1 MRRADLSSAPQST
14 GSGTAVV
21 QSDDAVAAVFPDDPA
36 TAPITPA
43 AAADMPVV
51 SPSSSILYTL
61 LQDLGLKAT
70 AQALCEE
77 LQRQQSRAV
86 TLSPPSAPSL
96 PSQASEVF
104 VALSH
109 GNGATSPNSLGA
121 SLLPPH
127 TSDVSPTLKTH
138 APASA
143 SVEPLPASVAMSS
156 TATAAQRA
164 NRVSASSNP
173 TADVSVELQRKMQPY
188 CHVSQC
194 TRAIASLAACAAE
207 PLLALSPAFPSSPPS
222 ASAATIATPLQLV
235 DTLTTLWRAELR
247 AALPHRAA
255 SGMADAAVAAGVQSH
270 RDGAFQVAALI
281 ARAAWCELRI
291 TELVFM
297 QELHLAQTSAAATI
311 PSAAAQPLQEA
322 QRELVEVAGQLVT
335 ALQELRATCGAA
347 VARQRGVSAPPSG
360 PSGSSPTHVG
370 VVIASSIVSR
380 LHSKSIGWLRNAECV
395 MAWVLRRHGAFEPSA
410 DTAQASSSAQQQQQ
424 QHKRRCLEAH
434 STVASAERSPDPAC
448 NSVASPLLQPLQ
460 DIILG
465 LSTATSAPAP
475 SYQQCLDAEI
485 ARSAA
490 AQAKSG
496 VARQTEPTPAAVAR
510 EACGLFSSVRIPITV
525 RVAMTVQRVKL
536 LHTLVGA
543 LVYNGGDSILCTLA
557 VFAADRIRP
566 WWARQSAMLAQ
577 FLVQC
582 AHQSSSILT
591 SFLVQSPAGVQ
602 ATPPQRL
609 RLLSAA
615 SETVVLSLREQL
627 EALAKEVLL
636 CACPVTS
643 IATPVPQD
651 IRLALCVRLMN
662 ALQQAHD
669 TRSARLDR
677 YVLKTCTAAA
687 ANAAMSANSPLTVAA
702 DLVFSPLSSASSPTF
717 GSEGSPVTSPVWT
730 VRVPS
735 PPGSDLHGAAGPP
748 TSSTLVHR
756 SSIASDTSSTFDSME
771 AARTA
776 AQVLQWKP
784 HFIQLLATIA
794 TGRWQAQH
802 DAPPAPYPG
811 SRYHRLR
818 LRMRDALH
826 HAQELLRLQPRLQVG
841 ARGVVYPP
849 HPAVGS
855 DPDAGVPLSVVEQ
868 MPRMLQLA
876 TLQDARVLQR
886 CLERRLARET
896 TYDGHN
902 AAPTEAS
909 TIGGSSS
916 DAAVASAVSSTRRR
930 GVSPPS
936 VSQPLTTGLKINVST
951 REYRSA
957 ASALAAATS
966 TALRRPHI
974 ATEAEEPL
982 ATHRVASGNK
992 GRAATSASA
1001 RPLEGQRVTS
1011 ARRETGAGVRGP
1023 GASTSPTPGPAA
1035 VGEEHESSPRLS
1047 GRSEVVTSGSETSS
1061 SPNEEAGSS
1070 ASDVAAAAV
1079 AASPEPQWENDD
1091 EEQDEEEDAAEDPQL
1106 DRWHLHDEEAQD
1118 ELEEVD
1124 EEAAAV
1130 LDDDG
1135 DIDWAQSEGHDE
1147 EDEEEEDAEEV
1158 GSQASSADMDYDRA
1172 EDDMKEEVECVE
1184 ATPDGRLLALL
1195 TARGRLM
1202 VLRLQTHDSARHYEE
1217 EVLIDASLPNMPS
1230 REKRL
1235 QWYESL
1241 SSFVHFSP
1249 CHRFVLAAVQFAAVE
1264 LKPNSTCAM
1273 ARAQSE
1279 GAGQLSIYSLHRE
1292 DDGDEAGN
1300 DSRGDLEQEDQSS
1313 APTAISGI
1321 RERLRRLVGPATD
1334 RLYATFRPHDGPC
1347 LSARWVDTRWWG
1359 GGRRSRWAN
1368 SAVEPLNS
1376 TNAAATVLMQCIK
1389 TGEVAGKSVGVLP
1402 SAKGA
1407 RSEHRAV
1414 PKSWRAAA
1422 GVLLSEYQ
1430 CVSVGMDDLILRWL
1444 PACGVVLQRVLTE
1457 PVQDIIVSPLM
1468 AAFYVASD
1476 RGDLY
1481 MYDAWDERNVTDG
1494 HPCSAGEDAD
1504 PCSMYSKSLSTVQTH
1519 RLVLPVTEEGH
1530 PRFHRVS
1537 RTLQHH
1543 QPYGYSSVSAS
1554 PHSRRSQQPQQQDR
1568 SLHHDTLDDSD
1579 IIDQVHSSRSS
1590 AHYTGPVTPVFQR
1603 VVDPSRGASGL
1614 QQHAPFHALHPSY
1627 SDSTAA
1633 AQDSFSDNGNGAQGD
1648 EASPSRLAGRSA
1660 QGSSHRRSGRQA
1672 KTGTDSVGWTG
1683 LPRHLRWLLP
1693 HHWAPHTPWD
1703 AQLGRRLIR
1712 SLLRQTHTATPTDT
1726 GQLFYERDEETAGVA
1741 AALAVA
1747 GDESNQ
1753 PSLTDE
1759 QGTPDNT
1766 HRGRRR
1772 GHLHGASGDAEGSV
1786 HGTEE
1791 ATYGSGGGQQ
1801 DASSDDES
1809 SSHDSEEREYV
1820 YTAGADY
1827 DDDDDGARRPL
1838 PSHVIY
1844 GGGSSHIASE
1854 ATAAAAAA
1862 AKGTPVSVLECAA
1875 HPTPARGPLQRAYY
1889 PSGACLVYKSV
1900 AKALCN
1906 AGDLTDRQTQNEMGP
1921 GGSTHHLLSM
1931 AFSGEP
1937 QWMSEQRL
1945 WDCEAEEAGA
1955 SQTWQ
1960 RTPHRSGAAADY
1972 DYGDAHDGSQLQQCD
1987 GEAGADSFN
1996 RLSAPLTLWSTAAL
2010 SRVLLWKDYLS
2021 SSRHLAGPKAETWAK
2036 WESDVLATTYHADL
2050 LSPSYTRQAGG
2061 SREPRWSAAELLAA
2075 RGYLGPRDA
2084 WRRCAPASQRGLAAT
2099 ARNGRYLC
2107 IMASVGP
2114 YRKLV
2119 NPREP
2124 LRDIAGFY
2132 ACVVFDVY
2140 AGAVL
2145 RVIPVCPTEL
2155 SGLRGRCMWTSE
2167 RHESDPKA
2175 PIYRLPCTVTVVPL
2189 PASSAA
2195 TAAAGK
2201 SASQSSPARAYVGAS
2216 GSPTGLPPSR
2226 SVTAA
2231 PCDEGVAG
2239 DEEDGEPAEVVMLT
2253 VGGLGNCVYVFDAL
2267 SGRRLVCET
2276 ETARHC
2282 GESAAAAY
2290 EATARAAK
2298 VRAKGRGAQSESVRS
2313 DPIPAMSHIPA
2324 TSAAAPTVP
2333 SAPPPLSATVA
2344 SPILP
2349 ASIRKPVD
2357 VLASVA
2363 AWGRGTGFDGITDHS
2378 SSTASS
2384 PGPSPIRG
2392 MDGGMGEDSSV
2403 DVQPVHSAPEAQV
2416 AATALAMSEAVAQT
2430 GAPVPWL
2437 LQGTTFSQLSGWHLR
2452 GILWWVHEHP
2462 QPSTLYGG
2470 DDGGAVVEQDA
2481 SWNLGSA
2488 SWGEAGT
2495 RVNRGGM
2502 NGNGSTRA
2510 AAARTRGAATN
2521 GGSAN
2526 NVAASSLSSASHMSA
2541 ASSALSFFYQT
2552 LLGVSGMTGSGATP
2566 PPTGPSVTSSQP
2578 HSRQHHAAESS
2589 SSALSAAYPS
2599 YGSVWRQRR
2608 RRLLERLLRH
2618 YDVGMLWQAYVTLF
2632 SASTTATSSLAPQ
2645 SAVCALVQWALSTDK
2660 AATAAAALLG
2670 PSDSHTRWIWC
2681 LTHDSLAGCK
2691 GPYAPSKQLRLFVNT
2706 GKRAT
2711 ARSRDVEHVEV
2722 GGGGASGGAG
2732 DRSTVPFAHILQQR
2746 EDFMFEL
2753 QALDTQ
2759 QQQQQA
2765 MAGAAA
2771 AASPARSIANGH
2783 AKSLLSGVRAQAM
2796 AEGMLPTTAKG
2807 RGAQPQQRS
2816 TAAAHELSSSA
2827 AIKLP
2832 PSHHQNQLHVDVVN
2846 CVASWFDANGGFYVC
2861 WGSEDGGLY
2870 IMGGHVMD

>member
-1 MRRADLSSAPQST
+1 MRRTDPSSVLCGT

-21 QSDDAVAAVFPDDPA
+21 QGDEAFAGVFQDDPA
-36 TAPITPA
+36 TPAVPATP
-43 AAADMPVV
+43 AAADMPVA

-61 LQDLGLKAT
+61 LQDLGLTAT

-77 LQRQQSRAV
+77 LQRQQSHTV

-104 VALSH
+104 VSLPH
-109 GNGATSPNSLGA
+109 GNGATSPNTLGA
-121 SLLPPH
+121 SLLPQH
-127 TSDVSPTLKTH
+127 TEDVSPTRKTQ

-156 TATAAQRA
+156 TATAAQRS
-164 NRVSASSNP
+164 NRVSASSDP
-173 TADVSVELQRKMQPY
+173 AGDVSVELQRKVQPY

-194 TRAIASLAACAAE
+194 TRAVASLAACAAE
-207 PLLALSPAFPSSPPS
+207 PLLALSPAFPSPPLSAS

-247 AALPHRAA
+247 AALPHRAG
-255 SGMADAAVAAGVQSH
+255 SGMADAAAEAGAQSH

-297 QELHLAQTSAAATI
+297 QELHLAHTSAAATA

-335 ALQELRATCGAA
+335 ALQELRATCSAA
-347 VARQRGVSAPPSG
+347 VAQQCGVSAPPSG
-360 PSGSSPTHVG
+360 PSDAPPTHVG
-370 VVIASSIVSR
+370 LVIASSIVSR

-424 QHKRRCLEAH
+424 RKRRCLEAH
-434 STVASAERSPDPAC
+434 STATSAERSSDSAC
-448 NSVASPLLQPLQ
+448 NSVPSPLLQPLQ

-490 AQAKSG
+490 ALAKSG
-496 VARQTEPTPAAVAR
+496 VARQTDPTPAAVDHD
-510 EACGLFSSVRIPITV
+510 ACGLFASVRIPITV

-543 LVYNGGDSILCTLA
+543 LVYNGDDSILCTLV

-566 WWARQSAMLAQ
+566 WWTRQSSMLAQ

-582 AHQSSSILT
+582 AHQLSNILT
-591 SFLVQSPAGVQ
+591 SFLVQSSAGAQ
-602 ATPPQRL
+602 ATPPQRS

-636 CACPVTS
+636 CACPVAN
-643 IATPVPQD
+643 IALPVPQD
-651 IRLALCVRLMN
+651 SRLALCVRLMN

-687 ANAAMSANSPLTVAA
+687 ANTAMSAN
-702 DLVFSPLSSASSPTF
+702 LVFSPLSSASSPTF
-717 GSEGSPVTSPVWT
+717 ESEGSPVTSPVWT

-735 PPGSDLHGAAGPP
+735 PPGLDLRGAAEQP
-748 TSSTLVHR
+748 TSSTPVHR

-794 TGRWQAQH
+794 TGRWQAQQ
-802 DAPPAPYPG
+802 DAPQAPYPG

-818 LRMRDALH
+818 LRMRDALR
-826 HAQELLRLQPRLQVG
+826 HAQELLRLQPRLQIG

-849 HPAVGS
+849 HPTAGS

-886 CLERRLARET
+886 RLERRLTRET
-896 TYDGHN
+896 KYDGHN
-902 AAPTEAS
+902 AAPTETS
-909 TIGGSSS
+909 TSIGSSG
-916 DAAVASAVSSTRRR
+916 DAAAAPVASSMRRG

-936 VSQPLTTGLKINVST
+936 VSQPRTTGLKVNVGTS
-951 REYRSA
+951 EYRSA
-957 ASALAAATS
+957 TSALAAATS

-974 ATEAEEPL
+974 TTEAEEPV
-982 ATHRVASGNK
+982 ATHRVASGNE
-992 GRAATSASA
+992 GHPATSGSA
-1001 RPLEGQRVTS
+1001 RPLEGQRATN
-1011 ARRETGAGVRGP
+1011 VRSP
-1023 GASTSPTPGPAA
+1023 GASTSPTPEPAA
-1035 VGEEHESSPRLS
+1035 VGEDQESSQRLPVP
-1047 GRSEVVTSGSETSS
+1047 SEVMPSGSEIS
-1061 SPNEEAGSS
+1061 SPDEEAGSS

-1079 AASPEPQWENDD
+1079 AASSEPQWEND
-1091 EEQDEEEDAAEDPQL
+1091 EEQDEEEDTAEDPQL

-1118 ELEEVD
+1118 EIEEVD
-1124 EEAAAV
+1124 EE
-1130 LDDDG
+1130 D
-1135 DIDWAQSEGHDE
+1135 
-1147 EDEEEEDAEEV
+1147 EEEDAEEV

-1202 VLRLQTHDSARHYEE
+1202 VLRLQPHDSTSHYEE
-1217 EVLIDASLPNMPS
+1217 EVLIDASLPSMPS

-1235 QWYESL
+1235 QWFESL
-1241 SSFVHFSP
+1241 SSFAHFSP
-1249 CHRFVLAAVQFAAVE
+1249 CHRFVLAAVQFAPVE

-1273 ARAQSE
+1273 ARAQS
-1279 GAGQLSIYSLHRE
+1279 GSAGQLNIYSLHRE
-1292 DDGDEAGN
+1292 DDGDETGS
-1300 DSRGDLEQEDQSS
+1300 DSRDLEQEDQSS
-1313 APTAISGI
+1313 ASPAISGI

-1376 TNAAATVLMQCIK
+1376 TNAAATVLMQCVK
-1389 TGEVAGKSVGVLP
+1389 MGEVAGKSVGVLP

-1407 RSEHRAV
+1407 TSEHRAV

-1468 AAFYVASD
+1468 AAFYVANDS
-1476 RGDLY
+1476 GDLY

-1494 HPCSAGEDAD
+1494 HPCSASEDAD

-1530 PRFHRVS
+1530 PRFHRVG

-1543 QPYGYSSVSAS
+1543 QPYGHSSVSVS
-1554 PHSRRSQQPQQQDR
+1554 PSSRPSQQPQQQDR
-1568 SLHHDTLDDSD
+1568 SLHHETLDDSD
-1579 IIDQVHSSRSS
+1579 IIDQVHSNRSS

-1603 VVDPSRGASGL
+1603 VVDPSRGLSGL
-1614 QQHAPFHALHPSY
+1614 PQHAPFHTHHPSF
-1627 SDSTAA
+1627 SDNTAA
-1633 AQDSFSDNGNGAQGD
+1633 AQEGFSDDDENDGAQGD
-1648 EASPSRLAGRSA
+1648 EAAPSRLAGRSA
-1660 QGSSHRRSGRQA
+1660 QGSSHRRSSGQA
-1672 KTGTDSVGWTG
+1672 KTGTGSVGWTG
-1683 LPRHLRWLLP
+1683 LPRHLCWLLP

-1703 AQLGRRLIR
+1703 AQLGRRIIR
-1712 SLLRQTHTATPTDT
+1712 NLLRQTHTTTPTDT
-1726 GQLFYERDEETAGVA
+1726 GELFYERNEETAGVA

-1747 GDESNQ
+1747 SDEANQ

-1759 QGTPDNT
+1759 QGSPGDA
-1766 HRGRRR
+1766 HRGRRP
-1772 GHLHGASGDAEGSV
+1772 GHLYGGSGDAEGDA
-1786 HGTEE
+1786 HDREE
-1791 ATYGSGGGQQ
+1791 ATCGSGGGQQ
-1801 DASSDDES
+1801 DASSDEDGS
-1809 SSHDSEEREYV
+1809 RDSAEREYV
-1820 YTAGADY
+1820 YTTGADY

-1838 PSHVIY
+1838 PSHIIY
-1844 GGGSSHIASE
+1844 GGGSSHVASE

-1862 AKGTPVSVLECAA
+1862 AKGVPVSVLECAA

-1906 AGDLTDRQTQNEMGP
+1906 AGDLADRQTQSEMGP

-1945 WDCEAEEAGA
+1945 WEREAEEAGA
-1955 SQTWQ
+1955 TQTWQ
-1960 RTPHRSGAAADY
+1960 RTPHPSGSAADY
-1972 DYGDAHDGSQLQQCD
+1972 DYGDAHDGSPLQQRD
-1987 GEAGADSFN
+1987 GGAGADTFS
-1996 RLSAPLTLWSTAAL
+1996 RPSAPLTLWSTAAL
-2010 SRVLLWKDYLS
+2010 ARVLLWKDYFR
-2021 SSRHLAGPKAETWAK
+2021 SSRHLAGPKAEKWAE
-2036 WESDVLATTYHADL
+2036 WESDVLATTYHADVL
-2050 LSPSYTRQAGG
+2050 PPSYTRQAGS
-2061 SREPRWSAAELLAA
+2061 SREPRWSAAELLAT

-2124 LRDIAGFY
+2124 LRDMAGFY
-2132 ACVVFDVY
+2132 ACAVFDVY

-2145 RVIPVCPTEL
+2145 RVIPVCPTDL

-2175 PIYRLPCTVTVVPL
+2175 PIYRLPCAVTVVPL
-2189 PASSAA
+2189 PASSA
-2195 TAAAGK
+2195 TMAAAGK
-2201 SASQSSPARAYVGAS
+2201 GAS
-2216 GSPTGLPPSR
+2216 GSPTGLPSNR

-2231 PCDEGVAG
+2231 LCDEGVVG

-2253 VGGLGNCVYVFDAL
+2253 VGGLGNCIYVFDAL
-2267 SGRRLVCET
+2267 SGRRLVCEA
-2276 ETARHC
+2276 ETTRHC

-2290 EATARAAK
+2290 EATARVAK
-2298 VRAKGRGAQSESVRS
+2298 ARAKARGARSGSVRS
-2313 DPIPAMSHIPA
+2313 DSIPVMPHIPA

-2333 SAPPPLSATVA
+2333 SAPPTLSVTVT

-2363 AWGRGTGFDGITDHS
+2363 AWGRGTGFDGITDPS
-2378 SSTASS
+2378 SSTAPS
-2384 PGPSPIRG
+2384 PGPSPICG
-2392 MDGGMGEDSSV
+2392 IDGGMGEDSSI
-2403 DVQPVHSAPEAQV
+2403 DVQPVHSAPEAQ
-2416 AATALAMSEAVAQT
+2416 AAAAAALAVSEAVAQT

-2437 LQGTTFSQLSGWHLR
+2437 LQGTTFSQLGGWHLR
-2452 GILWWVHEHP
+2452 GILWWVHENP
-2462 QPSTLYGG
+2462 QPSTLYRG

-2481 SWNLGSA
+2481 RWSQGNA

-2495 RVNRGGM
+2495 RANGGGM
-2502 NGNGSTRA
+2502 NGNGDTRPA
-2510 AAARTRGAATN
+2510 AALSRGDATN
-2521 GGSAN
+2521 GGAAN
-2526 NVAASSLSSASHMSA
+2526 NVAAPPLSSAPHMSA

-2552 LLGVSGMTGSGATP
+2552 LLGVSGMTGSGAAP
-2566 PPTGPSVTSSQP
+2566 PPTDASATSSQL
-2578 HSRQHHAAESS
+2578 HSRQQHAAGSS
-2589 SSALSAAYPS
+2589 SSTLSVAYPS

-2608 RRLLERLLRH
+2608 HRLLERLLRH

-2632 SASTTATSSLAPQ
+2632 SAATTATSSLAPQ

-2670 PSDSHTRWIWC
+2670 SSDSHTRWIWC
-2681 LTHDSLAGCK
+2681 VTHASRASSK
-2691 GPYAPSKQLRLFVNT
+2691 GPSASSKQLRLSGNT
-2706 GKRAT
+2706 GKHAT
-2711 ARSRDVEHVEV
+2711 TRSRDVEHVDV
-2722 GGGGASGGAG
+2722 GSGGASGGAG

-2746 EDFMFEL
+2746 EDFMIEL

-2759 QQQQQA
+2759 QQQQQQQA
-2765 MAGAAA
+2765 TAGAAE
-2771 AASPARSIANGH
+2771 ASPTRSIVSGH
-2783 AKSLLSGVRAQAM
+2783 AKSLLFGVRAQAM
-2796 AEGMLPTTAKG
+2796 AEGMLPITAKG
-2807 RGAQPQQRS
+2807 RAAQQQQRS
-2816 TAAAHELSSSA
+2816 AAAAHELSSSA

-2861 WGSEDGGLY
+2861 CGSEDGGLY
-2870 IMGGHVMD
+2870 IMGGHIMD

>member
-164 NRVSASSNP
+164 NRVSASSDP

-347 VARQRGVSAPPSG
+347 VARQL
-360 PSGSSPTHVG
+360 
-370 VVIASSIVSR
+370 SR

-410 DTAQASSSAQQQQQ
+410 DTAQASSI
-424 QHKRRCLEAH
+424 
-434 STVASAERSPDPAC
+434 ASAERSPDPAC

-982 ATHRVASGNK
+982 ATHRVASGNE
-992 GRAATSASA
+992 GRAATSA
-1001 RPLEGQRVTS
+1001 T
-1011 ARRETGAGVRGP
+1011 
-1023 GASTSPTPGPAA
+1023 A

-1070 ASDVAAAAV
+1070 ASDVAAAA
-1079 AASPEPQWENDD
+1079 
-1091 EEQDEEEDAAEDPQL
+1091 
-1106 DRWHLHDEEAQD
+1106 EAQD

-1124 EEAAAV
+1124 EEAAA
-1130 LDDDG
+1130 
-1135 DIDWAQSEGHDE
+1135 
-1147 EDEEEEDAEEV
+1147 
-1158 GSQASSADMDYDRA
+1158 ASSADMDYDRA

-1603 VVDPSRGASGL
+1603 VVDP
-1614 QQHAPFHALHPSY
+1614 
-1627 SDSTAA
+1627 
-1633 AQDSFSDNGNGAQGD
+1633 
-1648 EASPSRLAGRSA
+1648 
-1660 QGSSHRRSGRQA
+1660 
-1672 KTGTDSVGWTG
+1672 VGWTG

-1820 YTAGADY
+1820 YT
-1827 DDDDDGARRPL
+1827 
-1838 PSHVIY
+1838 
-1844 GGGSSHIASE
+1844 
-1854 ATAAAAAA
+1854 AAAA

-2050 LSPSYTRQAGG
+2050 LPPSYTRQAGG

-2732 DRSTVPFAHILQQR
+2732 DRSTVPFAHILQQ
-2746 EDFMFEL
+2746 
-2753 QALDTQ
+2753 
-2759 QQQQQA
+2759 
-2765 MAGAAA
+2765 
-2771 AASPARSIANGH
+2771 P
-2783 AKSLLSGVRAQAM
+2783 M

>member
-36 TAPITPA
+36 TAPITP

-347 VARQRGVSAPPSG
+347 VARQL
-360 PSGSSPTHVG
+360 
-370 VVIASSIVSR
+370 SR

-410 DTAQASSSAQQQQQ
+410 DTAQASSI
-424 QHKRRCLEAH
+424 
-434 STVASAERSPDPAC
+434 ASAERSPDPAC

-951 REYRSA
+951 RAYRSA

-982 ATHRVASGNK
+982 ATHRVASGNE
-992 GRAATSASA
+992 GRAATSA
-1001 RPLEGQRVTS
+1001 T
-1011 ARRETGAGVRGP
+1011 
-1023 GASTSPTPGPAA
+1023 A

-1070 ASDVAAAAV
+1070 ASDVAAAA
-1079 AASPEPQWENDD
+1079 
-1091 EEQDEEEDAAEDPQL
+1091 
-1106 DRWHLHDEEAQD
+1106 EAQD

-1124 EEAAAV
+1124 EEAAA
-1130 LDDDG
+1130 
-1135 DIDWAQSEGHDE
+1135 
-1147 EDEEEEDAEEV
+1147 
-1158 GSQASSADMDYDRA
+1158 ASSADMDYDRA

-1603 VVDPSRGASGL
+1603 VVDP
-1614 QQHAPFHALHPSY
+1614 
-1627 SDSTAA
+1627 
-1633 AQDSFSDNGNGAQGD
+1633 
-1648 EASPSRLAGRSA
+1648 
-1660 QGSSHRRSGRQA
+1660 
-1672 KTGTDSVGWTG
+1672 VGWTG

-1820 YTAGADY
+1820 YT
-1827 DDDDDGARRPL
+1827 
-1838 PSHVIY
+1838 
-1844 GGGSSHIASE
+1844 
-1854 ATAAAAAA
+1854 AAAA

-2050 LSPSYTRQAGG
+2050 LPPSYTRQAGG

-2124 LRDIAGFY
+2124 LRDMAGFY

-2201 SASQSSPARAYVGAS
+2201 SASQSSPARACVGAS

-2324 TSAAAPTVP
+2324 TSAAASTVP

-2416 AATALAMSEAVAQT
+2416 AATALAVSEAVAQT

-2732 DRSTVPFAHILQQR
+2732 DRSTVPFAHILQQ
-2746 EDFMFEL
+2746 
-2753 QALDTQ
+2753 
-2759 QQQQQA
+2759 
-2765 MAGAAA
+2765 
-2771 AASPARSIANGH
+2771 P
-2783 AKSLLSGVRAQAM
+2783 M

>member
-1 MRRADLSSAPQST
+1 
-14 GSGTAVV
+14 
-21 QSDDAVAAVFPDDPA
+21 
-36 TAPITPA
+36 
-43 AAADMPVV
+43 MPVV

-61 LQDLGLKAT
+61 LQDLGLTAT

-127 TSDVSPTLKTH
+127 TADVSPTLKTQ

-143 SVEPLPASVAMSS
+143 SVEPLPATVAMSS
-156 TATAAQRA
+156 TATAAQHA
-164 NRVSASSNP
+164 NRVAASSNRTP
-173 TADVSVELQRKMQPY
+173 DVSVELQRKAQSY

-194 TRAIASLAACAAE
+194 TQAIASLAACAAE
-207 PLLALSPAFPSSPPS
+207 PLLGLSPALPSSHPS

-255 SGMADAAVAAGVQSH
+255 SGMAVAAGAQSH
-270 RDGAFQVAALI
+270 RDGVFQVAALI
-281 ARAAWCELRI
+281 AHAAWCELRI

-297 QELHLAQTSAAATI
+297 QELHLAHTSAAATV

-322 QRELVEVAGQLVT
+322 QRELVEVSGQLVT

-347 VARQRGVSAPPSG
+347 IARQRGVSAPPSG
-360 PSGSSPTHVG
+360 ASDASPTQVG
-370 VVIASSIVSR
+370 VVIASSILSR

-410 DTAQASSSAQQQQQ
+410 DTAQASSVQQQQQ
-424 QHKRRCLEAH
+424 QRKRRCLEAH
-434 STVASAERSPDPAC
+434 STAASAERSPDPAC
-448 NSVASPLLQPLQ
+448 NSVASPILQPLQ

-496 VARQTEPTPAAVAR
+496 VARQTEPTPAVVAR
-510 EACGLFSSVRIPITV
+510 DACGLFSSIRIPITV

-543 LVYNGGDSILCTLA
+543 LVYNGDDSILCTLV

-566 WWARQSAMLAQ
+566 WWTRQSAMLAQ

-582 AHQSSSILT
+582 AHQLSSILT

-602 ATPPQRL
+602 TTPPQRL

-643 IATPVPQD
+643 HATPVPQD
-651 IRLALCVRLMN
+651 SGLTLFVRLMN

-669 TRSARLDR
+669 ARTARLDR

-687 ANAAMSANSPLTVAA
+687 ANPAMSANSPFSVAA
-702 DLVFSPLSSASSPTF
+702 DLVFRPLSSASSPTF
-717 GSEGSPVTSPVWT
+717 GSDGSPITSPVWT

-735 PPGSDLHGAAGPP
+735 PPGLDLRGAAEPP
-748 TSSTLVHR
+748 ASSTLVHQ
-756 SSIASDTSSTFDSME
+756 SSITSDTSSTFDSME
-771 AARTA
+771 AARNA

-811 SRYHRLR
+811 SHYHRLR
-818 LRMRDALH
+818 LRIKDALR

-849 HPAVGS
+849 HPTVGS
-855 DPDAGVPLSVVEQ
+855 NPDASVPLSVVEQ

-886 CLERRLARET
+886 RLERRLARET
-896 TYDGHN
+896 RYDGRN
-902 AAPTEAS
+902 AAPTETS
-909 TIGGSSS
+909 TSGGSSG
-916 DAAVASAVSSTRRR
+916 DAAVAPAASSTRRR
-930 GVSPPS
+930 GVTPPS
-936 VSQPLTTGLKINVST
+936 VSQPRATGLKINVS
-951 REYRSA
+951 RSEYRSA
-957 ASALAAATS
+957 TSALAAATS

-974 ATEAEEPL
+974 AAEAEEPV
-982 ATHRVASGNK
+982 ATHRLASGNE
-992 GRAATSASA
+992 GRVATSASA
-1001 RPLEGQRVTS
+1001 RPLEGQRATS
-1011 ARRETGAGVRGP
+1011 VRGP
-1023 GASTSPTPGPAA
+1023 GASTSPTPEPAA
-1035 VGEEHESSPRLS
+1035 VEEERESSPRLP
-1047 GRSEVVTSGSETSS
+1047 GLSEVVTSGNETSS
-1061 SPNEEAGSS
+1061 SSDEEAGSS
-1070 ASDVAAAAV
+1070 ASDVAGAAV
-1079 AASPEPQWENDD
+1079 ATSPEPQWANDD
-1091 EEQDEEEDAAEDPQL
+1091 EEQDEEEDTEEGPQL
-1106 DRWHLHDEEAQD
+1106 GRWHLRDEEAQD

-1124 EEAAAV
+1124 EEAAVV

-1135 DIDWAQSEGHDE
+1135 DIDWAQSEGHNE

-1202 VLRLQTHDSARHYEE
+1202 VLRLQAHDSTRHYEE

-1273 ARAQSE
+1273 ARVQNE

-1292 DDGDEAGN
+1292 HDDGDEAGN
-1300 DSRGDLEQEDQSS
+1300 DSRGDLEQEGQSS
-1313 APTAISGI
+1313 VPTPISDI
-1321 RERLRRLVGPATD
+1321 RERLHHLVGPATD

-1376 TNAAATVLMQCIK
+1376 TNAAATVLMQSIK

-1407 RSEHRAV
+1407 SSEQRAV

-1504 PCSMYSKSLSTVQTH
+1504 PCNMYSKSLSTVQTH

-1530 PRFHRVS
+1530 PRFHRVG

-1554 PHSRRSQQPQQQDR
+1554 PHSRPSQQPQQQDR
-1568 SLHHDTLDDSD
+1568 SLHHDTLDDSG

-1614 QQHAPFHALHPSY
+1614 HQHAPFYSLHPPY
-1627 SDSTAA
+1627 SGSTAA
-1633 AQDSFSDNGNGAQGD
+1633 AQDGFDDDNGAQGD

-1660 QGSSHRRSGRQA
+1660 QGSSQRRSDGQA
-1672 KTGTDSVGWTG
+1672 KTGTNSVGWTG

-1693 HHWAPHTPWD
+1693 HHWASHTPWD

-1712 SLLRQTHTATPTDT
+1712 NLLRQTHTATSTDT
-1726 GQLFYERDEETAGVA
+1726 GELFYERDEETAGVA

-1747 GDESNQ
+1747 GDESDQ

-1759 QGTPDNT
+1759 QESPGGA

-1772 GHLHGASGDAEGSV
+1772 GHLHRTSGDAEGGV
-1786 HGTEE
+1786 HDTEE
-1791 ATYGSGGGQQ
+1791 AAYGSDGGQQ
-1801 DASSDDES
+1801 EASSNDENS
-1809 SSHDSEEREYV
+1809 SRGSEEREYV

-1889 PSGACLVYKSV
+1889 PSGACLVYASV

-1921 GGSTHHLLSM
+1921 GGPTHHLLSM

-1945 WDCEAEEAGA
+1945 WDREAEEAGA
-1955 SQTWQ
+1955 AQTWQ
-1960 RTPHRSGAAADY
+1960 RTPHRSSAAADY
-1972 DYGDAHDGSQLQQCD
+1972 DYGDAHDRSKLQQRD
-1987 GEAGADSFN
+1987 GDAGADSFN
-1996 RLSAPLTLWSTAAL
+1996 RPSAPLTLWSTAAL
-2010 SRVLLWKDYLS
+2010 ARVLLWKDYFS
-2021 SSRHLAGPKAETWAK
+2021 SSHHLAGPKAETWAV

-2050 LSPSYTRQAGG
+2050 LPPLHTRHAES

-2124 LRDIAGFY
+2124 LRDMAGFY

-2175 PIYRLPCTVTVVPL
+2175 PIYRLPCSVTVVPL

-2201 SASQSSPARAYVGAS
+2201 GASQSSTARACVGAS
-2216 GSPTGLPPSR
+2216 GSPTGLPSC
-2226 SVTAA
+2226 SCLTAA
-2231 PCDEGVAG
+2231 PCDEGVVG

-2253 VGGLGNCVYVFDAL
+2253 VGGLGSCVYVFDAL

-2276 ETARHC
+2276 EVARHC

-2298 VRAKGRGAQSESVRS
+2298 ARATARGARSESVRS
-2313 DPIPAMSHIPA
+2313 GSIPVMPRVPA
-2324 TSAAAPTVP
+2324 TSAAAPTGP
-2333 SAPPPLSATVA
+2333 SAPPPLSTAFT
-2344 SPILP
+2344 SQILP
-2349 ASIRKPVD
+2349 ASIRKPAD

-2363 AWGRGTGFDGITDHS
+2363 AWGRGTGFDGITDRS
-2378 SSTASS
+2378 SSTTSS
-2384 PGPSPIRG
+2384 PSPSPIRG
-2392 MDGGMGEDSSV
+2392 IDGGMGEDNSI
-2403 DVQPVHSAPEAQV
+2403 DVQPAHSSPEAQV
-2416 AATALAMSEAVAQT
+2416 AAATLAVSEAVAQT

-2470 DDGGAVVEQDA
+2470 GAGVEQDA

-2495 RVNRGGM
+2495 RANGGGM
-2502 NGNGSTRA
+2502 NSNGSTRA
-2510 AAARTRGAATN
+2510 AGAPSRGAAAN
-2521 GGSAN
+2521 GGASN
-2526 NVAASSLSSASHMSA
+2526 NIAASSLSSASHISA

-2552 LLGVSGMTGSGATP
+2552 LLGASCMTGSGATP
-2566 PPTGPSVTSSQP
+2566 QHTDPYATSSQP
-2578 HSRQHHAAESS
+2578 HSRQQHVAGSS
-2589 SSALSAAYPS
+2589 SLALSVAYPS

-2660 AATAAAALLG
+2660 AATTAAALLG

-2681 LTHDSLAGCK
+2681 LTHDSRAGCK
-2691 GPYAPSKQLRLFVNT
+2691 GPSAPSKQLRLSGNT
-2706 GKRAT
+2706 GKCAT
-2711 ARSRDVEHVEV
+2711 TRSRDVEHVEV

-2732 DRSTVPFAHILQQR
+2732 DRNTVPFAHILQQR
-2746 EDFMFEL
+2746 EDFMVEL

-2759 QQQQQA
+2759 QQQQQQA
-2765 MAGAAA
+2765 TAGAVA

-2796 AEGMLPTTAKG
+2796 AEGMLPATAKG
-2807 RGAQPQQRS
+2807 RSAQQQQRS
-2816 TAAAHELSSSA
+2816 AAAAQELSSSA
-2827 AIKLP
+2827 ASKLP
-2832 PSHHQNQLHVDVVN
+2832 PSHHQNQLRVDVVN

-2861 WGSEDGGLY
+2861 CGSEDGGLY
-2870 IMGGHVMD
+2870 IMGGHVVD